1 VVVYRYGF
9 GLGSASWWISGGK
22 NEGRLIVGEDGGYV
36 ANRIEVKTDGS
47 ADLDVD
53 FSEKTR
59 DFMAVLQATYSAS
72 RVELAVKLCSL
83 ELQ

>member
-1 VVVYRYGF
+1 MFAKPVVVYCYGF

-22 NEGRLIVGEDGGYV
+22 DEGRLIVGEDGGDV
-36 ANRIEVKTDGS
+36 ANGIEVKTDGS

-53 FSEKTR
+53 FSEEDKG
-59 DFMAVLQATYSAS
+59 LHGSAAGK
-72 RVELAVKLCSL
+72 LAVKLCSL